1 MEEKRGVKSQKTNS
15 KSKTDTKEKKG
26 IPANEIKVTRQI
38 GFLIGYYILA
48 LLFSFWLLLDTW
60 GNNFALFRAIGLSAE
75 ALKEPLLRTIGFTFV
90 GGFLGNIL
98 YQIRILFYFYT
109 KDRYDPRWFGKYLTS
124 PWEAAGMALVVL
136 SLIRGGVALFG
147 GSTGTDVEAVNN
159 FAAIGTGALVGF
171 GMRDVVGWLGSLV
184 QTMFTFS
191 EHDKFKERQERK
203 ESEKNKQP

>member
-1 MEEKRGVKSQKTNS
+1 MADKKDVTTNKTNQKT
-15 KSKTDTKEKKG
+15 KSDFSEG
-26 IPANEIKVTRQI
+26 QPNHERSNKVSQQVS
-38 GFLIGYYILA
+38 LLVGYYILA
-48 LLFSFWLLLDTW
+48 LVFSFWFLFDTW
-60 GNNFALFRAIGLSAE
+60 GANFVLFRAIGMSAE

-109 KDRYDPRWFGKYLTS
+109 RDRYDSRWFGKYITS

-191 EHDKFKERQERK
+191 DHDKFKERQERK
-203 ESEKNKQP
+203 SENKNKES

>member
-1 MEEKRGVKSQKTNS
+1 MDNKKDSVSGKTNPTK
-15 KSKTDTKEKKG
+15 KSDLQSMQPENELEKTITM
-26 IPANEIKVTRQI
+26 QI
-38 GFLIGYYILA
+38 RVLIAYYTLA
-48 LLFSFWLLLDTW
+48 LLFSFWFLFDTW
-60 GNNFALFRAIGLSAE
+60 GSNFVVFRLLGMSDE
-75 ALKEPLLRTIGFTFV
+75 ALAEPLLRTIGFTFV

-109 KDRYDPRWFGKYLTS
+109 KDRYDPRWFGKYITS

-147 GSTGTDVEAVNN
+147 GSTGTEVDAVNN

-191 EHDKFKERQERK
+191 KKEL
-203 ESEKNKQP
+203 

>member
-1 MEEKRGVKSQKTNS
+1 MENKKDPGAKRST
-15 KSKTDTKEKKG
+15 TKNKLDEKKT
-26 IPANEIKVTRQI
+26 ISENQSKATRQV

-48 LLFSFWLLLDTW
+48 LLFSFWFLFDIW
-60 GNNFALFRAIGLSAE
+60 GNNFALFRLLGMTSE
-75 ALKEPLLRTIGFTFV
+75 ALAEPLLRTIGFTFV

-191 EHDKFKERQERK
+191 EHDKFKERQEKK
-203 ESEKNKQP
+203 EKDAKL